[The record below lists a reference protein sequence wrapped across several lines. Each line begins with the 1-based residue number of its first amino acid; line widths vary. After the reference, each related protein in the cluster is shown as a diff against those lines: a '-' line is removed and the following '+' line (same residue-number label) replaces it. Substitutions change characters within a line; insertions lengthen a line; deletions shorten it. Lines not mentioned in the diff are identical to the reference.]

1 MRAPGSV
8 GRNAWLS
15 EEQVVSMVTECPSC
29 GTRFRVRPEQLEA
42 RQGQVRC
49 GLCMTVFDGREPL
62 VTAAEPAPPAARV
75 SEAPAFRLEPVDPG
89 AMALDPARAA
99 ETGVEE
105 REYDPPP
112 EQLSFDDQIL
122 LEEER
127 ARSRSARWW
136 AVGAMLLLFALGGHA
151 AYVYRSELAARFP
164 GLKPH
169 LLRLCEP
176 FHCTLMPPQ
185 RPGLLGIE
193 ASDLQFVDAKR
204 PSLIRL
210 TATLRNHA
218 GYDIGYPALDLVLTN
233 NLEHTL
239 ARRIFLPREYLEAG
253 RDPANG
259 VAANAEITVRLDL
272 DTGTLNPAGYRLNLL
287 AAP

>member
-1 MRAPGSV
+1 
-8 GRNAWLS
+8 
-15 EEQVVSMVTECPSC
+15 MVTQCPSC
-29 GTRFRVRPEQLEA
+29 GTRFRVKPEQLEA

-49 GLCMTVFDGREPL
+49 GLCMTVFDGRQPL
-62 VTAAEPAPPAARV
+62 FAAPEPARPAA
-75 SEAPAFRLEPVDPG
+75 SAPEAPTFRLEPVDPG
-89 AMALDPARAA
+89 AMAAEPARAVDA
-99 ETGVEE
+99 GPEQRDYG
-105 REYDPPP
+105 PPP

-151 AYVYRSELAARFP
+151 AYVYRSELATRFP

-176 FHCTLMPPQ
+176 LQCTVMPPQ
-185 RPGLLGIE
+185 RPKLLGIE
-193 ASDLQFVDAKR
+193 ASDLQFVDAKQ

-218 GYDIGYPALDLVLTN
+218 GYDVGYPALDLVLTN

-239 ARRIFLPREYLEAG
+239 ARRIFLPGEYLEAG
-253 RDPANG
+253 GDPASG
-259 VAANAEITVRLDL
+259 VPASAEITVRLDL